1 MAWAI
6 IVHGGAHT
14 VSDDKVEAHN
24 AGCTRA
30 VEAAVKIL
38 RENGTCLDAVE
49 AAIRVLED
57 DPTFNAG
64 YGSTLNSEGDVEM
77 DAAIMEGSELHVGGV
92 ASIRGVRHPISVAR
106 EVMDTPHAL
115 LSGEGA
121 RRFAQERKCELC

>member
-1 MAWAI
+1 MRWAI

-14 VSDDKVEAHN
+14 VAEDKVAAHD
-24 AGCTRA
+24 AGCLRA
-30 VEAAVKIL
+30 VEVGVALLEKGGSAL
-38 RENGTCLDAVE
+38 EAVE

-64 YGSTLNSEGDVEM
+64 FGSMLNADGDAEM
-77 DAAIMEGSELHVGGV
+77 DAPIMEGSAVQLAAG

-106 EVMDTPHAL
+106 QVMDTPHAL

-121 RRFAQERKCELC
+121 RHFAQEKRAEI